1 MKIYYNTVT
10 PLLHTTLIQL
20 MSAPEFS
27 AFRLVGGTSLSLQL
41 GHRESV
47 DIDLFSDAEYGSID
61 FVAIE
66 KYLRSNFS
74 YVDIPSGGNI
84 VGMGQ
89 SYYIGEDSFHS
100 VKLDL
105 FYTDS
110 FIRSIVEQ
118 DNIRM
123 AHIDD
128 IVAMKIDVIA
138 CGGRKK
144 DFWDIHELME
154 AYSLEQML
162 SLHEERYPYS
172 HNRNEIIERFIQFEK
187 ADSDFDPKCLRGKY
201 WEVIKLD
208 MLSAENKITLK

>member
-1 MKIYYNTVT
+1 MKIYYNAVT
-10 PLLHTTLIQL
+10 PLLHATLIQL
-20 MSAPEFS
+20 MSASEFL

-74 YVDIPSGGNI
+74 YVDIPSGGSI

-89 SYYIGEDSFHS
+89 SYYIGEDPFHS
-100 VKLDL
+100 IKLDL

-110 FIRSIVEQ
+110 FIRPIIEH

-123 AHIDD
+123 AHVDD

-138 CGGRKK
+138 RGARKK

-154 AYSLEQML
+154 HYSLEQML
-162 SLHEERYPYS
+162 SLHEERYSYS
-172 HNRNEIIERFIQFEK
+172 HNHNEIIERFKQFEK
-187 ADSDFDPKCLRGKY
+187 ADSDFDPKCLKGKY

-208 MLSAENKITLK
+208 LLFMINKQEK